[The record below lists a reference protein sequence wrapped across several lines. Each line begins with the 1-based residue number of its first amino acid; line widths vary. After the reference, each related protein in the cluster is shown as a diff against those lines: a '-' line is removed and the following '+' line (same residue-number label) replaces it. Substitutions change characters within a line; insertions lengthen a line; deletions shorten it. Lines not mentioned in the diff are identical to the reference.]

1 MNICTS
7 IESQTIKTIKNMK
20 RLFTLLA
27 MLLMMPLL
35 GLAQEMLELPG
46 KVYMLNYV
54 PLPNMKVTSMKT
66 GESVMTD
73 ANGEFKIKTMDKDQL
88 LIEGEPF
95 NKLRHR
101 VKVSKKNTLEVPDL
115 MMTFNADKD
124 NLTKIIKN
132 GHLAQ
137 DYLEQTC
144 DNFYITKNW
153 TKYVDIWQAIKYEF
167 PSITVRD
174 GDLIYRDHKLAI
186 FVDGIEVSSP
196 DQEGILD
203 IADMHI
209 MQPNECA
216 TYNVTDGFCIKTKR
230 SFEIMDPD
238 DFKGLYE

>member
-1 MNICTS
+1 M
-7 IESQTIKTIKNMK
+7 
-20 RLFTLLA
+20 
-27 MLLMMPLL
+27 LMMLPLL
-35 GLAQEMLELPG
+35 GVAQEMLELPG

-54 PLPNMKVTSMKT
+54 PLANIKVTSMKT

-73 ANGEFKIKTMDKDQL
+73 ANGEFKIKTIDKDQL

-95 NKLRHR
+95 NNLRHK
-101 VKVSKKNTLEVPDL
+101 VKVSKKNTVEVPDL
-115 MMTFNADKD
+115 MMTFKANKD
-124 NLTKIIKN
+124 NLIKIIKN

-137 DYLEQTC
+137 EFLEQTC

-174 GDLIYRDHKLAI
+174 GVLIYRDHPLAI
-186 FVDGIEVSSP
+186 FVDGIEVSSA
-196 DQEGILD
+196 DQEAILD

-216 TYNVTDGFCIKTKR
+216 TYNVPDGFVIKTKR

-238 DFKGLYE
+238 DFKSLYE